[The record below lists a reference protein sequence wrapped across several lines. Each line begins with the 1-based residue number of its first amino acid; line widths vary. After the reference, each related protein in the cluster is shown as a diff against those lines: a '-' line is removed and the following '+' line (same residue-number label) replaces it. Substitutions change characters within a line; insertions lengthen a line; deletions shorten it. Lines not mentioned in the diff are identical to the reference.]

1 MGEPLPEPV
10 RPMLAVAGPPPV
22 GEGWAFEF
30 KWDGVRAVVAVSGDA
45 VRFTSRNGNDVTAG
59 YPELVAS
66 LRSDRPL
73 LLDGEIVAADAA
85 GRPDFGLLQQRMHVR
100 APSERLIADVPVS
113 LYLFDLLAEGERSLL
128 HEPYDARRARLAELG
143 LEDTPLVSVPPAS
156 TDLTGTQLLEIAR
169 GHGLEGIVAKRRNA
183 PYEPGRRSPVWTKTA
198 LLTTQEVVL
207 GGWSPGEGRR
217 TSTLGSL
224 LIGAR
229 DDEGLLR
236 FLGHVGTGFT
246 EEMLHALLERL
257 EPLRR
262 KDSPFD
268 ETVPREHA
276 RRARWVEPRLVGE
289 VEYRT
294 LTHDGRLRH
303 AVWRGLRPD
312 RDPEEIRIA
321 FPPGAAPPPV
331 TRTRAG
337 AAAEAR
343 ARTPPSA
350 EPERSGRA
358 DRAATDDELA
368 ALDALDGKGSWRIAG
383 RDVALTNLDK
393 VLFPGR
399 DGEPPVT
406 KRELI
411 RYQAVVAP
419 YALPYLADRPVNLH
433 RFPDGVDRP
442 GFWQK
447 EVPDHAPEWLRR
459 WRNPDARPGESQ
471 VYAVV
476 DSTAALVWTANHGAV
491 ELHPWTSA
499 LPDVRQ
505 PTWAL
510 IDIDPG
516 PRNRFDDVLVLA
528 RLFRTALEHLDV
540 DAAPKVTGQ
549 RGIQIWVPVEPGY
562 TFADT
567 RGWVEKL
574 SRAVGR
580 IVPELVSW
588 EWYTDRRQGLARL
601 DYTQNAINKTLVA
614 PFSPRPRPG
623 APVSMPITWA
633 ELDDPDLRPDR
644 WTLRTAPARLR
655 DAGDPLA
662 PLRGRP
668 QRLPPL

>member
-1 MGEPLPEPV
+1 MGGPLPDPV

-30 KWDGVRAVVAVSGDA
+30 KWDGVRAIVAVSGDA
-45 VRFTSRNGNDVTAG
+45 VRITSRNGNDVTGG
-59 YPELVAS
+59 YPDLVAG
-66 LRSDRPL
+66 LHSDRPL

-100 APSERLIADVPVS
+100 GPSAELVSAVPVS
-113 LYLFDLLAEGERSLL
+113 LYLFDLLVDGDRSLL
-128 HEPYDARRARLAELG
+128 REPYDERRAALLDLRPGGA
-143 LEDTPLVSVPPAS
+143 PLVSVPPAFP
-156 TDLTGTQLLEIAR
+156 DVTGAELLEVAR
-169 GHGLEGIVAKRRNA
+169 GHGLEGIVAKRRTA
-183 PYEPGRRSPVWTKTA
+183 RYEAGRRSTAWTKTA
-198 LLTTQEVVL
+198 LLSTQEVVL
-207 GGWSPGEGRR
+207 AGWTPGEGRR
-217 TSTLGSL
+217 ASTLGAL
-224 LIGAR
+224 LLGAR

-246 EEMLHALLERL
+246 DATLHMLLDRL

-262 KDSPFD
+262 TDSPFD
-268 ETVPREHA
+268 ETVPREFA
-276 RRARWVEPRLVGE
+276 RRARWAEPRLVGE

-294 LTHDGRLRH
+294 MTHDGRLRH

-312 RDPEEIRIA
+312 RDPEEIRL
-321 FPPGAAPPPV
+321 G
-331 TRTRAG
+331 
-337 AAAEAR
+337 
-343 ARTPPSA
+343 
-350 EPERSGRA
+350 
-358 DRAATDDELA
+358 RAATAPVAGPGPVLPGPVPACPGAPHGAGTAGPTAAAATPDELA
-368 ALDALDGKGSWRIAG
+368 ALAALGAKGTWRIGG

-406 KRELI
+406 KRDLV
-411 RYQAVVAP
+411 RYQALVAP
-419 YALPYLADRPVNLH
+419 YVLPYLAGRPVNLH

-447 EVPDHAPEWLRR
+447 ELPGHAPGWLSR
-459 WRNPDARPGESQ
+459 WRNPAAEAGESR

-499 LPDVRQ
+499 LPDVHR

-510 IDIDPG
+510 VDIDPG
-516 PRNRFDDVLVLA
+516 PRTRFADVLVLA
-528 RLFRTALEHLDV
+528 RLFRTALDHLGV
-540 DAAPKVTGQ
+540 DGTAKVTGQ
-549 RGIQIWVPVEPGY
+549 RGIQIWIPVEPRY
-562 TFADT
+562 TFAET

-580 IVPELVSW
+580 TVPELVSW
-588 EWYTDRRQGLARL
+588 EWHTDRRHGLARL
-601 DYTQNAINKTLVA
+601 DYTQNVINKTLVA

-623 APVSMPITWA
+623 APVSVPITWD

-662 PLRGRP
+662 PLVGTA

>member
-1 MGEPLPEPV
+1 
-10 RPMLAVAGPPPV
+10 
-22 GEGWAFEF
+22 
-30 KWDGVRAVVAVSGDA
+30 
-45 VRFTSRNGNDVTAG
+45 
-59 YPELVAS
+59 
-66 LRSDRPL
+66 
-73 LLDGEIVAADAA
+73 
-85 GRPDFGLLQQRMHVR
+85 
-100 APSERLIADVPVS
+100 
-113 LYLFDLLAEGERSLL
+113 
-128 HEPYDARRARLAELG
+128 
-143 LEDTPLVSVPPAS
+143 
-156 TDLTGTQLLEIAR
+156 
-169 GHGLEGIVAKRRNA
+169 
-183 PYEPGRRSPVWTKTA
+183 VWTKTA

-276 RRARWVEPRLVGE
+276 RHARWVEPRLVGE

-331 TRTRAG
+331 TRARAG

-343 ARTPPSA
+343 DRTPPAA
-350 EPERSGRA
+350 EPERP
-358 DRAATDDELA
+358 DRAATDAELA
-368 ALDALDGKGSWRIAG
+368 ALDALDRKGSWRIAG

-433 RFPDGVDRP
+433 RYPDGVDRP

-447 EVPDHAPEWLRR
+447 EVPGHAPEWLRR
-459 WRNPDARPGESQ
+459 WRNPDAGPGESQ

-633 ELDDPDLRPDR
+633 ELDAPDLRPDR